1 MSREAVVAFVAH
13 LSRDADLRSRLY
25 ALPNGEVQVREG
37 AEAGFD
43 FTADELRSITG
54 ALQFLEAASAD
65 PTLGAK
71 VRGASHQAIVA
82 IGAAAGW
89 TFAVDDLEA
98 IAEESARELTDDE
111 LEQVAGGYSFPN
123 VRLTPPYGIPIPYPR
138 W

>member
-13 LSRDADLRSRLY
+13 LSRDAELRSRLY
-25 ALPNGEVQVREG
+25 AVPSGEMQVSEG
-37 AEAGFD
+37 AKAGFD
-43 FTADELRSITG
+43 FTTDELRSVTG

-65 PTLGAK
+65 PALGGA
-71 VRGASHQAIVA
+71 VRGKSHHEIVA
-82 IGAAAGW
+82 LGAAAGW

-98 IAEESARELTDDE
+98 IAEESARELSDDE